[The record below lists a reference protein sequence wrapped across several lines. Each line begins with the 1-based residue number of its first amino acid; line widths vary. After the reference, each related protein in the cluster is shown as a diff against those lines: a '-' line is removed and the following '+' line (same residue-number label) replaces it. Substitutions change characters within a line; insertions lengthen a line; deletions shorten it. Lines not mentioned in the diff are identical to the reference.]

1 MADRSWQAALCT
13 RTALTSLRGSLQQ
26 TPCESHALGMW
37 RHAIDYPQ
45 AVIPPLFYESVVIN
59 GEVLRW
65 VQWPVKYAMLSPV
78 HARARRADRVAR

>member
-1 MADRSWQAALCT
+1 MRIA
-13 RTALTSLRGSLQQ
+13 
-26 TPCESHALGMW
+26 ALGMW